1 MISQNIQAEIVY
13 IDASHYFSAV
23 YDDMVRFWPIVKKE
37 GCLFGDDYNR
47 DGVKQAV
54 DLFVDLHG
62 LTCKVIDEKW
72 IITKDKDIKI
82 IDAHEHLLNYVT
94 NKNKEDK

>member
-1 MISQNIQAEIVY
+1 M
-13 IDASHYFSAV
+13 
-23 YDDMVRFWPIVKKE
+23 
-37 GCLFGDDYNR
+37 
-47 DGVKQAV
+47 
-54 DLFVDLHG
+54 FVDLHG